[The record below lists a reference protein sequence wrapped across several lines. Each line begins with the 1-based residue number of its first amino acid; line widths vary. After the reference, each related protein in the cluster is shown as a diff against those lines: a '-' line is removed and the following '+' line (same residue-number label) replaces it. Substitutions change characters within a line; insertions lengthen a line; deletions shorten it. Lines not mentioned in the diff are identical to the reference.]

1 MRGVD
6 GSEEERSLSG
16 AQGGPAARL
25 LTPGVAL
32 FAAEETVL
40 AAMLEGWEL
49 QQRSRMLSGLCLVRG
64 RSNGNLGTLSPPGP
78 LPQTAPPPPW
88 MPEAVGWM
96 PVPAQ

>member
-49 QQRSRMLSGLCLVRG
+49 QQRSRMLSGLTIERRLLTVRRFVSFTNDYPWRWTPG
-64 RSNGNLGTLSPPGP
+64 DSGTR
-78 LPQTAPPPPW
+78 AR
-88 MPEAVGWM
+88 
-96 PVPAQ
+96 

>member
-1 MRGVD
+1 MRGAD
-6 GSEEERSLSG
+6 GSEQERSLRV

-49 QQRSRMLSGLCLVRG
+49 QQRSRMLSGLTIERRLLTVR
-64 RSNGNLGTLSPPGP
+64 RFVSFTND
-78 LPQTAPPPPW
+78 
-88 MPEAVGWM
+88 
-96 PVPAQ
+96 